1 MSFANWI
8 ERARELGTDQAEIDA
23 AIDAEQRLKV
33 AAIIA
38 REVLTTPSE
47 AAVLA
52 VFSEVCA
59 GAALGVTVHPRQRPT
74 LH

>member
-1 MSFANWI
+1 MSFGDWI
-8 ERARELGTDQAEIDA
+8 EAARDLGTDQAEIDA
-23 AIDAEQRLKV
+23 AISAEQRLKV

-52 VFSEVCA
+52 VFAEVCTCA
-59 GAALGVTVHPRQRPT
+59 TLGTTVHPRQRPA

>member
-38 REVLTTPSE
+38 REVLTSPSE

-59 GAALGVTVHPRQRPT
+59 GATLGTTIHPRQRPT

>member
-1 MSFANWI
+1 MSLANWI

-59 GAALGVTVHPRQRPT
+59 GATLGTAVHPRQRGT
-74 LH
+74 VH

>member
-1 MSFANWI
+1 MSFADWI
-8 ERARELGTDQAEIDA
+8 ENARDLGADDAEIDA
-23 AIDAEQRLKV
+23 AIGAQQRLKV

-38 REVLTTPSE
+38 RDVLTNPSE

-52 VFSEVCA
+52 VFAEVCA
-59 GAALGVTVHPRQRPT
+59 GATLGTTIHPRQRPT